1 MVLLSILVKLLKSAF
16 DLVRERIPRKR
27 KVCGGRISEAENRV
41 ESKKMID
48 ASRDQSDTR
57 EVQRLKARAYFQ
69 QAMNDAHAARMLAD
83 EERTRAQA
91 LFMVQQ
97 ATEKFWK
104 SHIYAMGEFAPKG
117 HKTMK
122 LVKALVRLEMEGF
135 REFALRLREQHD
147 EFAQRSGLVSRIVG
161 RITTAD
167 MGEGVG
173 KTEEA
178 MNNVES
184 VIIQQLDQINE
195 RPDETLRWTSPQ
207 IKLVLDTV
215 LTLKYD
221 AERFGNL
228 FHWSLEDH
236 EDLKTLYEEY
246 SKVSRFL
253 RWLTFISA
261 DYRLV
266 VKTIH
271 ARVILIVMA
280 AVTWPHAMASRYPDN
295 YPEGYLRG
303 DLEIGAIQEV
313 ALLAHH
319 TYEALDLLSGSEY
332 IENRIH
338 SADMRSD
345 RIAKRKSRIANG

>member
-1 MVLLSILVKLLKSAF
+1 MVLLGVLVKLLKAAF
-16 DLVRERIPRKR
+16 GLVRERIPRKR
-27 KVCGGRISEAENRV
+27 EVCGERVAEADGGI
-41 ESKKMID
+41 ESKKITD
-48 ASRDQSDTR
+48 VSRGQSDAR
-57 EVQRLKARAYFQ
+57 EAQRLKARAYFQ
-69 QAMNDAHAARMLAD
+69 QAMDDAYAARLLAG
-83 EERTRAQA
+83 EGRTRAQA

-104 SHIYAMGEFAPKG
+104 SHIYAMGRSAPKR
-117 HKTMK
+117 HETMK
-122 LVKALVRLEMEGF
+122 LVKDLVRLEMEGF

-147 EFAQRSGLVSRIVG
+147 EFIQRSGLMSRIVG
-161 RITTAD
+161 RITAVD
-167 MGEGVG
+167 MGDGVG

-184 VIIQQLDQINE
+184 VIIQQLDRIDE
-195 RPDETLRWTSPQ
+195 RPDETRRWTSPQ

-221 AERFGNL
+221 AERFENL

-236 EDLKTLYEEY
+236 EDLKALYEEY

-280 AVTWPHAMASRYPDN
+280 AVAWPHAMASRYPDN
-295 YPEGYLRG
+295 YPEEYLRG
-303 DLEIGAIQEV
+303 ELEIGAMQEV
-313 ALLAHH
+313 ALLARH
-319 TYEALDLLSGSEY
+319 TYEALDLLAGSQY
-332 IENRIH
+332 IESRIR
-338 SADMRSD
+338 SADMRSE
-345 RIAKRKSRIANG
+345 RITKRKSH